1 MDAIDSVF
9 DPLREF
15 AKDSVRLVKRCHK
28 PDRKEF
34 TKVAFRTAIGFVVM
48 GFVGFFVKLIFIP
61 INNIIVG
68 SVSNFLSATTKTVDI
83 ENNKMKPEKL
93 NKLLTMV
100 CNGYNVDCIEC
111 ILDVS
116 LLVIYYFTWKKKQ
129 ISNQKTLLNKPR
141 KKWLVR
147 KRSNFGDGIMDVI
160 ECFLVGEDAS
170 EQWHQ
175 QREKATRVFSVLEKK
190 IEEDEDIYPFL

>member
-68 SVSNFLSATTKTVDI
+68 SGSMRISTKFQTVG
-83 ENNKMKPEKL
+83 KRQKL
-93 NKLLTMV
+93 
-100 CNGYNVDCIEC
+100 E
-111 ILDVS
+111 LDA
-116 LLVIYYFTWKKKQ
+116 I
-129 ISNQKTLLNKPR
+129 
-141 KKWLVR
+141 
-147 KRSNFGDGIMDVI
+147 D
-160 ECFLVGEDAS
+160 
-170 EQWHQ
+170 
-175 QREKATRVFSVLEKK
+175 
-190 IEEDEDIYPFL
+190 